1 MPQFRFVARNSEGA
15 LVDGILNC
23 NDRAAAIREVEQKK
37 CVPIRIEAVAA
48 AATGATNGSVSKS
61 ATVSKSAPAP
71 KSAPTKNNA
80 KSPAVVTSGPVEV
93 MSHAQQYLFTEQLA
107 NLIGAGI
114 TLDESLSILVRRMK
128 EPRLHGL
135 AQGLHRSLVDGRSLS
150 QALKDYPKI
159 FTPLYVHMVAAG
171 EESGALGDIL
181 KRLVRYLSDV
191 KGLKER
197 VQQALLYPAFLVLAG
212 IALVIIFMT
221 QMVPRLLS
229 TFKET
234 GQTLP
239 ASTQLLIKMNNLIV
253 GYWWAGLMII
263 AGLYF
268 AFKVFTRS
276 SEGRYAWDGFTWR
289 LPLYGL
295 IIRGRFYAQFAR
307 TMGTLVENGVTLLRA
322 LELMEEISGNEYVRR
337 KMVDVR
343 RAVVDG
349 ATLSTALAE
358 QDLFPDLFTDMAAV
372 GEQTGRFAQ
381 SMSNIADI
389 YERELDKQVN
399 IVSTL
404 IPPIVMVGIA
414 VVVGFLVYGIMTA
427 VFSMTKGLHPGGG

>member
-1 MPQFRFVARNSEGA
+1 M
-15 LVDGILNC
+15 
-23 NDRAAAIREVEQKK
+23 K

-48 AATGATNGSVSKS
+48 ASTGG
-61 ATVSKSAPAP
+61 TVSKGPP
-71 KSAPTKNNA
+71 A
-80 KSPAVVTSGPVEV
+80 KSRVRAEPTQSAGPVEV

-107 NLIGAGI
+107 NLLGAGI
-114 TLDESLSILVRRMK
+114 TLDESLGILVRRMK

-150 QALKDYPKI
+150 QALRDYPRI

-171 EESGALGDIL
+171 EESGALADIL
-181 KRLVRYLSDV
+181 KRLVRYLADV

-197 VQQALLYPAFLVLAG
+197 VQQALLYPAFLILAG
-212 IALVIIFMT
+212 IGLVIIFMT
-221 QMVPRLLS
+221 QMVPSLLS

-239 ASTQLLIKMNNLIV
+239 ASTQLLIKANNLLV
-253 GYWWAGLMII
+253 SYWWAGLMII
-263 AGLYF
+263 AGLYT
-268 AFKVFTRS
+268 AFKYFTRT
-276 SEGRYAWDGFTWR
+276 SEGRYAWDAFTWR

-381 SMSNIADI
+381 SMGNIADI

-427 VFSMTKGLHPGGG
+427 VFSMTKGLHPAGG